1 MTEKEA
7 LILLNSLK
15 DFGFIRMKSLLKL
28 YKTPQQILEK
38 GTLAG
43 LQRVEGIGKVVAS
56 SIVEIAKD
64 GKEKL
69 SRELDLVRKNE
80 IKVISIFDK
89 EYPSLLKATYNPPIL
104 LYVKGEILPEDTIS
118 LGIVGS
124 RLSSYYGLETAT
136 RLASCLSRQG
146 ITIVSGMARGIDTAS
161 HKGALQAKGRTIAV
175 LGSGLGV
182 IYPPE
187 NKKLFLEIAEAGAV
201 VSEFP
206 YETIPDRQNFPMR
219 NRIISGLS
227 LGIVVVEAAKY
238 SGSLITANFA
248 LEQGR
253 EVFAVPGKVSSATSK
268 GTNNLIKRG
277 AKLAEDADD
286 IIEELE
292 PLIGRYLEAIK
303 KDNISR
309 ETVLTGGRPG
319 SVDRSGQRPV
329 DLQLKPLSGA
339 AGQDENPA
347 RTALQPRFSTEE
359 KKVYQPLSDEP
370 LHIDEIVEKARLP
383 VANVSSIL
391 MKLELNQ
398 LIRQLPGKRFVKR

>member
-15 DFGFIRMKSLLKL
+15 DFGFIRMKSLLRI
-28 YKTPQQILEK
+28 YKTPQQILGK

-43 LQRVEGIGKVVAS
+43 LQRAEGIGKAVAS
-56 SIVEIAKD
+56 SIVETAKD

-69 SRELDLVRKNE
+69 TRELDLVRKNK

-89 EYPSLLKATYNPPIL
+89 EYPSLLKSTYNPPLL
-104 LYVKGEILPEDTIS
+104 LYVKGEIIPEDTIS

-124 RLSSYYGLETAT
+124 RLSSYYGLETAK
-136 RLASCLSRQG
+136 RLASQLAQRG

-182 IYPPE
+182 IYPRE

-292 PLIGRYLEAIK
+292 PLIGRYLEVIK

-309 ETVLTGGRPG
+309 EMALTGDRPG
-319 SVDRSGQRPV
+319 SADRSGQRPV
-329 DLQLKPLSGA
+329 DLRLKPLSGA
-339 AGQDENPA
+339 AGQDGTPA
-347 RTALQPRFSTEE
+347 RTALQPRLSTEE
-359 KKVYQPLSDEP
+359 KKVYQPLSDDP
-370 LHIDEIVEKARLP
+370 VHIDEIVEKVNLP

>member
-15 DFGFIRMKSLLKL
+15 DFGFIRMNSLLKL

-38 GTLAG
+38 GTLSG
-43 LQRVEGIGKVVAS
+43 LQRAEGIGKVVAS
-56 SIVEIAKD
+56 SIVETSKD

-69 SRELDLVRKNE
+69 TRELDLVKKNK

-104 LYVKGEILPEDTIS
+104 LYVKGEIRPEDTIS

-136 RLASCLSRQG
+136 RLASHLARQG

-182 IYPPE
+182 IYPRE
-187 NKKLFLEIAEAGAV
+187 NKKLFLEIAESGAV

-292 PLIGRYLEAIK
+292 PLIGRYLEVIK

-309 ETVLTGGRPG
+309 ETTSTGGRPG
-319 SVDRSGQRPV
+319 SVERSAQRPV
-329 DLQLKPLSGA
+329 DLRLKPLSGA
-339 AGQDENPA
+339 AGRDGNPVRA
-347 RTALQPRFSTEE
+347 ALQPRLSTEE

-370 LHIDEIVEKARLP
+370 VHIDEIVEKVRLP